1 MFNPQPKMKTYRS
14 KRYLDFIRSKP
25 CIICARKAVAH
36 HEAVTNRGIGIKCS
50 DYETLPLCE
59 ECHEIRHRFGKD
71 TFWQSVDYKKL
82 MIGYMSEYIKR
93 EK

>member
-1 MFNPQPKMKTYRS
+1 MNPQPKHKTHRDEDY
-14 KRYLDFIRSKP
+14 KAFIRNKP

-59 ECHEIRHRFGKD
+59 VCHEARHRLGRD
-71 TFWQSVDYKKL
+71 TFWQGYNIERL
-82 MIGYMSEYIKR
+82 IIGYLSEYIKR